1 VITAERLTKRYG
13 ATLALDDLNLV
24 VPAGSVFGLL
34 GPNGSGKTTFIK
46 LLMGFIFPDAGRLE
60 RGNLAPHRIGYLA
73 ERPALAPRSRLG
85 EYLRTVGQLSGLAGR
100 QLDSAVEQRLWQ
112 VGLDALVGAHV
123 GACSKGML
131 QRLALAVALLA
142 DPPLV
147 VLDEP
152 MEGLDP
158 AWQVAVRDLMLEL
171 RSQGKTVLLST
182 HRLNDVAQ
190 VCTHVAILRQ
200 GRLRRAGA
208 LADVLPL
215 RQEVTIAVAALD
227 SNLAATLSA
236 CHPEITV
243 TGTCIGLRGEAV
255 RLKPVILRRLLNAN
269 ADILGL
275 TQQRATLEEVYLEAM
290 RT

>member
-1 VITAERLTKRYG
+1 MIAATHLTKRYG
-13 ATLALDDLNLV
+13 DTVALDDLSLAI
-24 VPAGSVFGLL
+24 PTGSVFGLL

-46 LLMGFIFPDAGRLE
+46 LLMGFIFPDGGHLD
-60 RGNLAPHRIGYLA
+60 RGDLAPHRIGYLA
-73 ERPALAPRSRLG
+73 ERPSLAPRSRMG

-100 QLDSAVEQRLWQ
+100 QLDSAVEQRLRQ
-112 VGLDALVGAHV
+112 VGLDPVAGAAVGS
-123 GACSKGML
+123 CSKGML

-158 AWQVAVRDLMLEL
+158 AWQATVRDLMLEL

-208 LADVLPL
+208 LSDVLPL
-215 RQEVTIAVAALD
+215 RQEVTIVVAALD
-227 SNLAATLSA
+227 DGLAATLRA
-236 CHPEITV
+236 LHPEITV
-243 TGTCIGLRGEAV
+243 TGAHIGLRGEAL
-255 RLKPVILRRLLNAN
+255 RFKPVILRWLLNAN
-269 ADILGL
+269 ADILDL
-275 TQQRATLEEVYLEAM
+275 TQQRTTLEEVYLEAM
-290 RT
+290 RA

>member
-1 VITAERLTKRYG
+1 VIAATHITKRYG
-13 ATLALDDLNLV
+13 ATLALDDLSLAI
-24 VPAGSVFGLL
+24 PAGAVFGLL

-46 LLMGFIFPDAGRLE
+46 LLMGFIFPDAGHME
-60 RGNLAPHRIGYLA
+60 RGDLPPRRLGYLA
-73 ERPALAPRSRLG
+73 ERPALAPRSRIG
-85 EYLRTVGQLSGLAGR
+85 EYLRTIGQLSGLAGQ
-100 QLDSAVEQRLWQ
+100 QLDSAVEQRLRQ
-112 VGLDALVGAHV
+112 VGLDGVAGARV

-131 QRLALAVALLA
+131 QRLALAVALVA

-158 AWQVAVRDLMLEL
+158 SWQVTVRNLLLEL
-171 RSQGKTVLLST
+171 RGQGKTVLLST

-200 GRLRRAGA
+200 GQLRRAGA

-215 RQEVTIAVAALD
+215 RQEVTILVAALD
-227 SNLAATLSA
+227 DGLGAALRA
-236 CHPEITV
+236 FHPEITV
-243 TGTCIGLRGEAV
+243 TGTRIDLRGEAIS
-255 RLKPVILRRLLNAN
+255 LKPAILRRLLNAN
-269 ADILGL
+269 VDILDL